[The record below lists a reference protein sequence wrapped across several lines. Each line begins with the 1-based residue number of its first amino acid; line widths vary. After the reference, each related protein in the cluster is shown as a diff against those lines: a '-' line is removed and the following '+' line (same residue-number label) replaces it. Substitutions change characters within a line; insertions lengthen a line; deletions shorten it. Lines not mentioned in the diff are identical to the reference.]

1 MKIQVNILSRK
12 EKGTMHALQH
22 TTYNEPTGEGDLDDL
37 SIGTETIL
45 LVDDEEPVQYVVREI
60 LERRGY
66 RVLAACDG
74 PAALTLSS
82 DFQGPIHLLLT
93 DIVMPR
99 MSGLEV
105 AKYLAA
111 DRPSIKILY
120 MSGYPET
127 VVFEQERLS
136 PGRYFLRKPFLAPT
150 LARKVR
156 QVLNDPSM
164 NGSVSH

>member
-22 TTYNEPTGEGDLDDL
+22 MTYNKPTGADDL
-37 SIGTETIL
+37 SVGTETIL
-45 LVDDEEPVQYVVREI
+45 LVDDEKPVQYVVREI

-82 DFQGPIHLLLT
+82 DYQDPIHLLLT

-99 MSGLEV
+99 MNGLEV
-105 AKYLAA
+105 AKYLVA
-111 DRPSIKILY
+111 DRPSIKVLY

-136 PGRYFLRKPFLAPT
+136 PGRYFLRKPFLAPH
-150 LARKVR
+150 A
-156 QVLNDPSM
+156 
-164 NGSVSH
+164 GSESPTSSQ

>member
-22 TTYNEPTGEGDLDDL
+22 MTYNEPTGADDL
-37 SIGTETIL
+37 SVGTETIL
-45 LVDDEEPVQYVVREI
+45 LVDDEKPVQYVVREI

-82 DFQGPIHLLLT
+82 DYQDPIHLLLT

-99 MSGLEV
+99 MNGLEV
-105 AKYLAA
+105 AKYLVA
-111 DRPSIKILY
+111 DRPSIKALY

-136 PGRYFLRKPFLAPT
+136 PGRYFLRKPFLAPH
-150 LARKVR
+150 A
-156 QVLNDPSM
+156 
-164 NGSVSH
+164 GSESPTSSQ

>member
-1 MKIQVNILSRK
+1 
-12 EKGTMHALQH
+12 MHALH
-22 TTYNEPTGEGDLDDL
+22 PMTYNEPTGADDL
-37 SIGTETIL
+37 SVGTETIL
-45 LVDDEEPVQYVVREI
+45 LVDDEEPVQYVLREI

-74 PAALTLSS
+74 PAALRLSS

-99 MSGLEV
+99 MNGLEV
-105 AKYLAA
+105 AKCMTA
-111 DRPSIKILY
+111 DRPTVKILY

-136 PGRYFLRKPFLAPT
+136 SGRYFLRKPFLAPT
-150 LARKVR
+150 LAQKVR
-156 QVLNDPSM
+156 QVLDDSSM
-164 NGSVSH
+164 SESVSH

>member
-22 TTYNEPTGEGDLDDL
+22 MTYNEPTGADDL
-37 SIGTETIL
+37 SVGTETIL
-45 LVDDEEPVQYVVREI
+45 LVDDEKPVQYVVREI

-82 DFQGPIHLLLT
+82 DYQDPIHLLLT

-99 MSGLEV
+99 MNGLEV
-105 AKYLAA
+105 AKYLVA
-111 DRPSIKILY
+111 DRPSIKVLY

-136 PGRYFLRKPFLAPT
+136 PGRYFLRKPFLAPH
-150 LARKVR
+150 A
-156 QVLNDPSM
+156 
-164 NGSVSH
+164 GSESPTSSQ

>member
-1 MKIQVNILSRK
+1 
-12 EKGTMHALQH
+12 MHALQH
-22 TTYNEPTGEGDLDDL
+22 MTYNEPTDADDQDEL
-37 SIGTETIL
+37 SVGTETIL
-45 LVDDEEPVQYVVREI
+45 LVDDEEPVQYVLREI

-66 RVLAACDG
+66 RVLGACDG

-99 MSGLEV
+99 MNGLEV

-127 VVFEQERLS
+127 VVSEQERLS

-150 LARKVR
+150 LARKIR
-156 QVLNDPSM
+156 QVLNDSSM
-164 NGSVSH
+164 NEKVSH

>member
-1 MKIQVNILSRK
+1 
-12 EKGTMHALQH
+12 MHALQH
-22 TTYNEPTGEGDLDDL
+22 MTYNEPTDADDQDEL
-37 SIGTETIL
+37 SVGTETIL
-45 LVDDEEPVQYVVREI
+45 LVDDEEPVQYVLREI

-66 RVLAACDG
+66 QVLAACDG
-74 PAALTLSS
+74 PTALTLSS

-99 MSGLEV
+99 MNGLEV

-127 VVFEQERLS
+127 VVSEQERLS

-150 LARKVR
+150 LARKIR
-156 QVLNDPSM
+156 QVLNDSSM
-164 NGSVSH
+164 NEKVSH

>member
-1 MKIQVNILSRK
+1 MKSRFNTWC
-12 EKGTMHALQH
+12 GRFSSDAA
-22 TTYNEPTGEGDLDDL
+22 
-37 SIGTETIL
+37 IG
-45 LVDDEEPVQYVVREI
+45 YW
-60 LERRGY
+60 RR
-66 RVLAACDG
+66 AT
-74 PAALTLSS
+74 AALTLSS
-82 DFQGPIHLLLT
+82 DFQDPIHLLLT

-99 MSGLEV
+99 MNGLEV

>member
-1 MKIQVNILSRK
+1 
-12 EKGTMHALQH
+12 
-22 TTYNEPTGEGDLDDL
+22 
-37 SIGTETIL
+37 
-45 LVDDEEPVQYVVREI
+45 
-60 LERRGY
+60 
-66 RVLAACDG
+66 
-74 PAALTLSS
+74 
-82 DFQGPIHLLLT
+82 
-93 DIVMPR
+93 MPR
-99 MSGLEV
+99 MNGLEV

-111 DRPSIKILY
+111 DRPSINILY

>member
-1 MKIQVNILSRK
+1 MRAIQP
-12 EKGTMHALQH
+12 M
-22 TTYNEPTGEGDLDDL
+22 TYNEPEGAAEL
-37 SIGTETIL
+37 SPESETIL

-66 RVLAACDG
+66 RVLTACDG
-74 PAALTLSS
+74 EAALKVSS

-99 MSGLEV
+99 MNGLEM
-105 AKYLAA
+105 AKRMTA

-120 MSGYPET
+120 ISGYPDT
-127 VVFEQERLS
+127 VMLDQGRVS
-136 PGRYFLRKPFLAPT
+136 SGRYFLRKPFSAAT

-156 QVLNDPSM
+156 EVLDDSSTKISKPF
-164 NGSVSH
+164 

>member
-1 MKIQVNILSRK
+1 
-12 EKGTMHALQH
+12 MHALQH
-22 TTYNEPTGEGDLDDL
+22 MTSNEPTGVDDLDDL
-37 SIGTETIL
+37 SVGTETIL

-66 RVLAACDG
+66 RVLTACDG
-74 PAALTLSS
+74 PAALTFSS

-99 MSGLEV
+99 MNGLEV

-111 DRPSIKILY
+111 DRPSIKVLY

-164 NGSVSH
+164 NESVNH